1 MSNGLLGKIVS
12 ILLAAAISGGASAM
26 SEIEPWDAA
35 DAFLQDLSAW
45 DKQTTMTYMDNEY
58 VNFLE
63 NVKGT
68 DEEMDRLE
76 EALFRNFSYEL
87 EECAT
92 KGEVAVVKVKVRN
105 SDFRKIMDSYKKES
119 YKYVTENLYSDDVI
133 DKVKLNKKC
142 LDIYLDQIEKTA
154 GEEPSYEAEVFLPME
169 QDGYGG
175 WRMILSDEIMK
186 EILGELEIP
195 TNE

>member
-1 MSNGLLGKIVS
+1 MLNGLIGKIAA

-26 SEIEPWDAA
+26 SDVEPWDAA
-35 DAFLQDLSAW
+35 DAFFQDLSGG
-45 DKQTTMTYMDNEY
+45 DKQTTMTYMDNRY

-87 EECAT
+87 EECAV
-92 KGEVAVVKVKVRN
+92 KGEVAVVRAKVRN
-105 SDFRKIMDSYKKES
+105 CDFSKIMDSYQKES
-119 YKYVTENLYSDDVI
+119 YQYVMENLYSDDVV
-133 DKVKLNKKC
+133 DKEKLNKKC
-142 LDIYLDQIEKTA
+142 LDMYLDQIEKTA
-154 GEEPSYEAEVFLPME
+154 GGEPSYEAEVFLPME

-175 WRMILSDEIMK
+175 WRIVLSDEIMK
-186 EILGELEIP
+186 QILGELEIP
-195 TNE
+195 TDE

>member
-1 MSNGLLGKIVS
+1 MLNGLLGKIVS

-68 DEEMDRLE
+68 D
-76 EALFRNFSYEL
+76 
-87 EECAT
+87 
-92 KGEVAVVKVKVRN
+92 
-105 SDFRKIMDSYKKES
+105 
-119 YKYVTENLYSDDVI
+119 
-133 DKVKLNKKC
+133 
-142 LDIYLDQIEKTA
+142 
-154 GEEPSYEAEVFLPME
+154 
-169 QDGYGG
+169 
-175 WRMILSDEIMK
+175 
-186 EILGELEIP
+186 
-195 TNE
+195 

>member
-1 MSNGLLGKIVS
+1 MLNGLLGKIVS
-12 ILLAAAISGGASAM
+12 ILIAAAISGGASAM
-26 SEIEPWDAA
+26 SEVEPWDAA
-35 DAFLQDLSAW
+35 DAFFQDLSAW
-45 DKQTTMTYMDNEY
+45 DKQTTMTYMDNKY

-105 SDFRKIMDSYKKES
+105 CDFGKIMDNYKKES
-119 YKYVTENLYSDDVI
+119 YEYVTENLYSDDVI
-133 DKVKLNKKC
+133 DKEKLNKKC

-154 GEEPSYEAEVFLPME
+154 GEEPSYEAEIFLPME
-169 QDGYGG
+169 KDGYGG

-186 EILGELEIP
+186 EVLGELEIP

>member
-1 MSNGLLGKIVS
+1 MLNGLIGTILS

-26 SEIEPWDAA
+26 SEVEPWDAA
-35 DAFLQDLSAW
+35 DVFFQDLSAGN
-45 DKQTTMTYMDNEY
+45 KQATMTYMDNRY

-68 DEEMDRLE
+68 DEEMDRME
-76 EALFRNFSYEL
+76 DALFKNFSYEL

-92 KGEVAVVKVKVRN
+92 KGEVAVVKVKVKN
-105 SDFRKIMDSYKKES
+105 CDFSKIMDKYQKES
-119 YKYVTENLYSDDVI
+119 YEYVTENLYSDDVI
-133 DKVKLNKKC
+133 DKEKLNKKC
-142 LDIYLDQIEKTA
+142 LDIYLDQIEKTS
-154 GEEPSYEAEVFLPME
+154 GEEPSYEAEIFLPME